1 MKSVTTLL
9 FLAAV
14 AKASPVAKTSSLVP
28 RTDWAIDDKDRL
40 CGEWDLTTPEGV
52 DELWHL
58 SGAET
63 DLELFIKVTNKGE
76 ESWVQKLESWVMQG
90 TDGKSGAP
98 GCSLIGTECNPMRGI
113 SCKEQFDK
121 YGETLLIGRSSYWMF
136 QAVKGVHAKF
146 AELHR
151 QLTTETLINGLKID
165 KMIEDFSGDGY
176 TPGNVKPWLSAAATM
191 GNALGGTIPGSGSV
205 VSAGMGLFAGI
216 MSGLSVSDEDEDP
229 SSTIKDRL
237 ADLFKDA
244 SKKLEDTL
252 RIVTGGGSEDEYNAL
267 PAPKDDHYESKISK
281 FFNGGWFLLDDNTKT
296 VTETLNSITSN
307 IQKKV
312 ANDVMKSAKLH
323 LVADKL
329 TGASDSRE
337 ACGYN
342 TGRQWLPLR
351 DGEEYCFYIMRNN
364 PDPNREGEWTEV
376 GSDIYEKMADFGL
389 GDREPYYNALI
400 DCALNGDPDKLEVNT
415 LDYGKAPTCFFN
427 MPVVFV
433 EKDDSVGCGDLFSK
447 SDCDY
452 RKGTP
457 VS

>member
-1 MKSVTTLL
+1 
-9 FLAAV
+9 
-14 AKASPVAKTSSLVP
+14 
-28 RTDWAIDDKDRL
+28 
-40 CGEWDLTTPEGV
+40 
-52 DELWHL
+52 
-58 SGAET
+58 
-63 DLELFIKVTNKGE
+63 
-76 ESWVQKLESWVMQG
+76 
-90 TDGKSGAP
+90 
-98 GCSLIGTECNPMRGI
+98 
-113 SCKEQFDK
+113 
-121 YGETLLIGRSSYWMF
+121 
-136 QAVKGVHAKF
+136 
-146 AELHR
+146 
-151 QLTTETLINGLKID
+151 
-165 KMIEDFSGDGY
+165 
-176 TPGNVKPWLSAAATM
+176 
-191 GNALGGTIPGSGSV
+191 
-205 VSAGMGLFAGI
+205 MGLFAGI